1 MWFGLVVFTVGLLAF
16 TILGVTFAVSATPR
30 ECNTKLPK
38 INLFLHRLLLKLLEE
53 EKIRFIQFCPPPQK
67 KKSATPGVHGAASPS
82 VADIV
87 DACDTASAAH
97 A

>member
-38 INLFLHRLLLKLLEE
+38 INLFLHRLFLKLLEE
-53 EKIRFIQFCPPPQK
+53 EKIRYIQFCPPPSPPK
-67 KKSATPGVHGAASPS
+67 KKICDTGGAASSS

>member
-53 EKIRFIQFCPPPQK
+53 EKIRFIQFCPPPTK
-67 KKSATPGVHGAASPS
+67 KIWDTGGAASPS

>member
-53 EKIRFIQFCPPPQK
+53 EKIRFIQICPPPQK
-67 KKSATPGVHGAASPS
+67 KICDTGGAASPS